1 MKRLLVVVFMIV
13 FVFGCNKK
21 ATSQENVTASAA
33 KGNVVI
39 EVGTAKITDEDIK
52 AELEALPTQLKPYV
66 ATKEGKKEFIESLV
80 KRELLYQEAKAKG
93 LENSEKVK
101 QDLEK
106 IKKRLLVDAFLR
118 DAIKVD
124 VKVDDNVLK
133 EYYKKNEKKF
143 AEPEKTHTKHIL
155 VKDKKLAD
163 EIAEKLK
170 KSPESFEKLAAEYS
184 IDSSGKQGGDI
195 GAHEKGTLVPEYEAA
210 MEKLKNPGD
219 ISPVVKSQFGYHI
232 IKLVGREKSKAPK
245 FEDVKDEV
253 KEEYLRENQKTLFEN
268 IVTDLKKKYNIKM
281 NEEAIEKIGNETHK

>member
-52 AELEALPTQLKPYV
+52 AELEALPPQLKPYV

-124 VKVDDNVLK
+124 AKVDDNVLK